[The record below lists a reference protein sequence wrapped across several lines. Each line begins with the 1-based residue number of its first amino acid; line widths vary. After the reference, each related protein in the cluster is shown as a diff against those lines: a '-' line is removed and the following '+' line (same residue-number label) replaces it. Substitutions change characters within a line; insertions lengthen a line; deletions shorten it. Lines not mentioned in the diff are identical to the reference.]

1 MQYLAILTGLKA
13 CKKMLKI
20 IVSGPESSGKTTLCV
35 GLAKYFKIPFLRE
48 YAREYISNLNKA
60 YTKDDLLSIAKKQ
73 YGLEQINS
81 NLVLCDTDLITIKI
95 WSKYKYG
102 DCDKWI
108 NRHIEK
114 QKEENRFYLL
124 CKGDIT
130 WQYDPQRENPTDRDK
145 LFNLYK
151 KELNN
156 LGYNY
161 TIIEGENRKED
172 AIKAIK
178 QFLPSN

>member
-1 MQYLAILTGLKA
+1 
-13 CKKMLKI
+13 MLKI

-124 CKGDIT
+124 
-130 WQYDPQRENPTDRDK
+130 
-145 LFNLYK
+145 
-151 KELNN
+151 
-156 LGYNY
+156 
-161 TIIEGENRKED
+161 
-172 AIKAIK
+172 
-178 QFLPSN
+178 